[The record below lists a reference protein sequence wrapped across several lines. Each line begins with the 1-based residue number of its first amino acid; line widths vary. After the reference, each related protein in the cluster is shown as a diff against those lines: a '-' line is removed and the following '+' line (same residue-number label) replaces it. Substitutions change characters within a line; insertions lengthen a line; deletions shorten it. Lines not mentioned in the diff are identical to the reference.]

1 MHASPRH
8 SPSPPPAEPP
18 SAGTNAHAC
27 RAPVQLPAEV
37 EAALWRGTDLG
48 VSGAPTVPSGH
59 GGLDALLPGH
69 GWPTRGLTELLQPQ
83 PALTEWRLLAPAMRA
98 TSAARRDIVVVAP
111 PKSPHL
117 PGLRDE
123 GIDERHVIWVQA
135 TTPAER
141 LWTTEQLVKANAAGM
156 VVAWLPQARQ
166 EQIRRLQVC
175 ALGCDCPVFLCRPLS
190 TVRESSAAPL
200 RLHVTHGVDW
210 ELHVQIL
217 KRRGST
223 HDAVLRLPSV
233 PRGLAPLLTPRLAR
247 PSALL
252 AAARRRARVVTE
264 DVSHAL
270 GRPSAGPRPER
281 LPAH

>member
-1 MHASPRH
+1 
-8 SPSPPPAEPP
+8 
-18 SAGTNAHAC
+18 
-27 RAPVQLPAEV
+27 
-37 EAALWRGTDLG
+37 
-48 VSGAPTVPSGH
+48 
-59 GGLDALLPGH
+59 
-69 GWPTRGLTELLQPQ
+69 
-83 PALTEWRLLAPAMRA
+83 
-98 TSAARRDIVVVAP
+98 
-111 PKSPHL
+111 
-117 PGLRDE
+117 LRDE

-190 TVRESSAAPL
+190 TARESSAAPL
-200 RLHVTHGVDW
+200 RLHVTQGVDW

-217 KRRGST
+217 KRRGGT

-281 LPAH
+281 LPAL